1 MEANQDKINWKFLSL
16 NPAAI
21 HLLVVAEQQSLC
33 ASRIVEANYEKIY
46 WWNLSSNPAA
56 IHLLVVAEQQSLCAK
71 RIVEANPDKID
82 WDWLLEN
89 PGIFELDYN
98 IDQFKEELIANVLHP
113 QRVQRMMDQLRRSR
127 IIVSWKTVL
136 LKNKY

>member
-1 MEANQDKINWKFLSL
+1 MSG
-16 NPAAI
+16 
-21 HLLVVAEQQSLC
+21 
-33 ASRIVEANYEKIY
+33 
-46 WWNLSSNPAA
+46 NPAA